1 MFRRPNLTFV
11 VLLTSNFASSYS
23 QAIPLSLPPQC
34 SPLVPAHDPYHP
46 DEPIIGEASFRIA
59 FSSQLLLQCFPEE
72 DAELVQAT
80 DAGQL
85 ERCNGGQVP
94 PFCLMGESGSCN
106 APIRIVINASAVP
119 PTINL
124 VFQSSVFGSGS
135 SMPLFS
141 RAGVFGWLGYNST
154 FPASHVWTFGTAVCP
169 SPLALEQGIG
179 KANEEALPLCT
190 PDHFGSTISSFDEGG
205 GKSFNTTTTKEID
218 ATVAIDG
225 SLSSPESVVVLVSIA
240 AEDFGVGVHVM
251 SVSTAKEIEH
261 DSYIYTLLA
270 PSITID
276 VHVHEVPRIKY
287 LLKPT
292 DEVVYE
298 SREEEIPMLKDLS
311 RTDKWQV
318 AVESTAAEFESFLRN
333 DGRVADLNVLF
344 QNPDTSQSWPDFETD
359 TWTMAQVEHLIFPE
373 FELEND
379 VETVLFRHRMDGSDK
394 SWEVYRRQGFLCGQ
408 CDARNTHCNGC
419 TFTEHVLVHDFE
431 RPFRVYDLDAIDGDD
446 AAIVAGSISHVQPGS
461 VSILSFGDEDDVNYS
476 ADGSGNDDDGL
487 NDDTNHNGSG
497 GSGIGSGGYNSS
509 IGIGLAAGGVSL
521 SVDGDA
527 LEVALL
533 DAADAVVVLADS
545 NPILIEDHGGAG
557 NTSNWAVLPRSQ
569 VGASCGKLGVTR
581 AAFLAQPG
589 RCNAESKS
597 CTGPRLADLVSKET
611 RANITTPGGRLEE
624 GDGGA
629 PNVMLVFNLNARLE
643 VNIRM
648 TRADGGNGLQQ
659 RQTRN
664 NFIFAE
670 PRLHQLGAGA
680 GEESAALRGGRACQG
695 LDVNVSRAQEVGES
709 PKTTAEGQVSIV
721 LHNFGDAAG
730 TIAID
735 ASCTAGVTLFGT
747 ELSTHV
753 LTQIVE
759 PGFDSLVFE
768 FPLSVSLG
776 KTNAA
781 CNLTA
786 AVVSQPLWSSEGKM
800 LPTCTLDVS
809 GSCLLVASVVVA
821 FAIKHV
827 SVQRNREETA
837 AAPALKGNSNRKVL
851 QSSQSGSSSDGREF
865 TSYV

>member
-1 MFRRPNLTFV
+1 M
-11 VLLTSNFASSYS
+11 
-23 QAIPLSLPPQC
+23 
-34 SPLVPAHDPYHP
+34 
-46 DEPIIGEASFRIA
+46 
-59 FSSQLLLQCFPEE
+59 
-72 DAELVQAT
+72 
-80 DAGQL
+80 
-85 ERCNGGQVP
+85 
-94 PFCLMGESGSCN
+94 
-106 APIRIVINASAVP
+106 
-119 PTINL
+119 
-124 VFQSSVFGSGS
+124 
-135 SMPLFS
+135 
-141 RAGVFGWLGYNST
+141 
-154 FPASHVWTFGTAVCP
+154 
-169 SPLALEQGIG
+169 
-179 KANEEALPLCT
+179 
-190 PDHFGSTISSFDEGG
+190 
-205 GKSFNTTTTKEID
+205 
-218 ATVAIDG
+218 
-225 SLSSPESVVVLVSIA
+225 SSPESVVVLVSIA

-629 PNVMLVFNLNARLE
+629 PNVILVFNLNARLE

-680 GEESAALRGGRACQG
+680 GEESAVLRGGRACQG

-809 GSCLLVASVVVA
+809 GLLPTTTTTTMSSTTTSASSTTTTVSSTMTSVTSTTTVSSTTTSISSTTSTVTSTSISLSSTTTTGTSTTASSTTVSSTTTSVSSTTSTVTSTSTSISISSTTTTGTSTTVSSTTTTISSTTTSVSSTTPTITSTSTKTTTTVATITASNVNSNIISDGTTAPQTESTAGFVDEEDGQSAINESSSNGWRHTLWPAIGGSCLLVASVVVA

-851 QSSQSGSSSDGREF
+851 QSSQSESSSDGREF

>member
-1 MFRRPNLTFV
+1 M
-11 VLLTSNFASSYS
+11 
-23 QAIPLSLPPQC
+23 
-34 SPLVPAHDPYHP
+34 
-46 DEPIIGEASFRIA
+46 
-59 FSSQLLLQCFPEE
+59 
-72 DAELVQAT
+72 
-80 DAGQL
+80 
-85 ERCNGGQVP
+85 
-94 PFCLMGESGSCN
+94 
-106 APIRIVINASAVP
+106 
-119 PTINL
+119 
-124 VFQSSVFGSGS
+124 
-135 SMPLFS
+135 
-141 RAGVFGWLGYNST
+141 
-154 FPASHVWTFGTAVCP
+154 
-169 SPLALEQGIG
+169 
-179 KANEEALPLCT
+179 
-190 PDHFGSTISSFDEGG
+190 
-205 GKSFNTTTTKEID
+205 
-218 ATVAIDG
+218 
-225 SLSSPESVVVLVSIA
+225 
-240 AEDFGVGVHVM
+240 
-251 SVSTAKEIEH
+251 
-261 DSYIYTLLA
+261 
-270 PSITID
+270 
-276 VHVHEVPRIKY
+276 
-287 LLKPT
+287 
-292 DEVVYE
+292 
-298 SREEEIPMLKDLS
+298 
-311 RTDKWQV
+311 
-318 AVESTAAEFESFLRN
+318 
-333 DGRVADLNVLF
+333 
-344 QNPDTSQSWPDFETD
+344 
-359 TWTMAQVEHLIFPE
+359 
-373 FELEND
+373 
-379 VETVLFRHRMDGSDK
+379 
-394 SWEVYRRQGFLCGQ
+394 
-408 CDARNTHCNGC
+408 
-419 TFTEHVLVHDFE
+419 HDFE

-461 VSILSFGDEDDVNYS
+461 VSILSFGDEDVNYS

-487 NDDTNHNGSG
+487 NDDANHNGSG

-533 DAADAVVVLADS
+533 DAADAAVVLADS
-545 NPILIEDHGGAG
+545 NPILIEDHGSAG
-557 NTSNWAVLPRSQ
+557 NTSDWAIIPRSQ

-624 GDGGA
+624 GGGGA
-629 PNVMLVFNLNARLE
+629 PNVTLVLNLNARLE

-680 GEESAALRGGRACQG
+680 GEESAALHGGRTCQG
-695 LDVNVSRAQEVGES
+695 FDVNVSRAQEVGGS

-759 PGFDSLVFE
+759 PGLDSLVFE
-768 FPLSVSLG
+768 FPLSVNLG

-786 AVVSQPLWSSEGKM
+786 AVVSQPLWSSECKM

-809 GSCLLVASVVVA
+809 GLLPTTTTTTMSSTTTSASSTTTTVSSTTISVTSTTTVSSTTTSISSTTSTVTSTSISLSSTTTTGTSTTVSSTTTTISSTTTSVSSTTPTITSTSTKTTTTVATITASNVNSNIISDGTTAPQTESTVGFVDEEDGQSAINESSSNGWRHTLWPAIGGSCLLVASVVVA

-851 QSSQSGSSSDGREF
+851 QSSQSESSSDGREF